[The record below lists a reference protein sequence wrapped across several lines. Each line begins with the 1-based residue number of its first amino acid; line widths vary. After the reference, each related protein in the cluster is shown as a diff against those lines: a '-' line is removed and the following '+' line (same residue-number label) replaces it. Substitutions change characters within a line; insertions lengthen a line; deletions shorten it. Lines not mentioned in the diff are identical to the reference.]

1 MEQLSDFNSQNS
13 DESLK
18 RISVFEACMEHE
30 PVTRSQAKRI
40 LSQCESFKEVI
51 LDFEKVQYISQGFSD
66 EMFRVFPNAHP
77 YIKLTPVNMNTE
89 VRNMYLYAIHTKVEA
104 PKF

>member
-66 EMFRVFPNAHP
+66 EMFE
-77 YIKLTPVNMNTE
+77 LTRE
-89 VRNMYLYAIHTKVEA
+89 
-104 PKF
+104 PKGRSSLTAEFVTRR